1 MRSVPRD
8 LSIAYF
14 ISPHGYGHAARAA
27 GVMEAVYQLHP
38 DVYFEIFTEIPR
50 WFFDDSLSGNFGYH
64 SLLTD
69 IGLVQRTPLHADIP
83 GTVKRLNDFLPFDS
97 SKIRDLARLTKKL
110 NCVLIIC
117 DIAPMGIVVAREAG
131 IPSLLIENFTWDWIY
146 QGYAEQDGRIGDH
159 ISYLKSVFDTAHF
172 RIQTEPICDPRSV
185 DLTTFPVS
193 RKMKT
198 PAREIRKKLRIPE
211 GSKAILITMG
221 GIEEKYNFL
230 EQLATKRGVHFVIPG
245 ASREVTIRGN
255 LVLLPHH
262 SDYFHPDLVNASN
275 AVIGK
280 VGYSTLAEIYYAG
293 VPFGYVARSR
303 FRESEKLVSFIES
316 RMPGLPISG
325 DQFYSGGWLSSLP
338 DLLAL
343 PRIHRTDPRGAE
355 QVARF
360 VYDLISSTSD

>member
-1 MRSVPRD
+1 MSVNP
-8 LSIAYF
+8 SIAYF

-27 GVMEAVYQLHP
+27 GVMEAMHDL
-38 DVYFEIFTEIPR
+38 DSTIRFEIFTQVPR
-50 WFFDDSLSGNFGYH
+50 WFFEDSLSGDFGYH

-69 IGLVQRTPLHADIP
+69 IGLVQKTPLHADIP
-83 GTVKRLNDFLPFDS
+83 ETVKRLNRFLPFDS

-117 DIAPMGIVVAREAG
+117 DIAPMGIMVAREAG

-146 QGYAEQDGRIGDH
+146 QGYAEMDARIGDH
-159 ISYLKSVFDTAHF
+159 ISYLKSLFNTAHF
-172 RIQTEPICDPRSV
+172 RIQTEPICDPRSA

-198 PAREIRKKLRIPE
+198 PASEIRKRLGIPV
-211 GSKAILITMG
+211 SAKAVLITMG

-230 EQLATKRGVHFVIPG
+230 KQLAKKREVHFVIPG
-245 ASREVTIRGN
+245 ASTEVTIHDN

-262 SDYFHPDLVNASN
+262 SNYFHPDLVNASN

-303 FRESEKLVSFIES
+303 FRESQKLVSFIES
-316 RMPGLPISG
+316 SMPGMPILG
-325 DQFYSGGWLSSLP
+325 GEFYSGAWLSSLA

-343 PRIHRTDPRGAE
+343 PQIHRTDPRGAE
-355 QVARF
+355 QIAPFIHDR
-360 VYDLISSTSD
+360 IKPASP